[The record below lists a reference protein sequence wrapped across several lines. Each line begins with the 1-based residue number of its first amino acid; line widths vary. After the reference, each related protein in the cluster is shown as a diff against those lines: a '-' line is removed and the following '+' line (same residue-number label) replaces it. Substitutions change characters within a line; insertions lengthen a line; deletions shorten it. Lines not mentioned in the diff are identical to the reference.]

1 MKSGLNSTS
10 SSASPART
18 WSSNLGNL
26 NTTFPEVFVSVLF
39 FETAAISLTE
49 SAAECSLVEP
59 ARSGISRSVALG
71 KTPFLRC
78 TAECPVPDWS
88 RPGLRTGTAD
98 TGAFLTIVDWS
109 AFIGYFFPLLAHVVM
124 INVHRLLKLKYSRT
138 FVSNC
143 FFDLHFLT
151 GTKG

>member
-59 ARSGISRSVALG
+59 ARTGISRSVALG
-71 KTPFLRC
+71 KTLFCAALPNAQFPIGRG
-78 TAECPVPDWS
+78 PDCAQVQPIPG
-88 RPGLRTGTAD
+88 RPERSSIGLRLSAIF
-98 TGAFLTIVDWS
+98 FL
-109 AFIGYFFPLLAHVVM
+109 
-124 INVHRLLKLKYSRT
+124 
-138 FVSNC
+138 C
-143 FFDLHFLT
+143 
-151 GTKG
+151 